1 MLFLLHKPE
10 IVRSGFSLKDAD
22 YKKKE
27 EKRKARR
34 NYFDALKLHHTY
46 QQTSKED
53 EFTFS
58 ITFLNKGF

>member
-22 YKKKE
+22 YKKE

-34 NYFDALKLHHTY
+34 NYFDSLKLHHAY
-46 QQTSKED
+46 QLTSKED

-58 ITFLNKGF
+58 ITFLNKCF